1 MFQKFRDKWELRSKS
16 YYIASLDVY
25 AFHSWKFNAIAKGMS
40 VNIDWGVFSDEKKA
54 DATSKLREMMKIA
67 YTLIA
72 SYSVV
77 SEQLGLKPQRHI
89 SLGQIEAWAILH
101 DDEFNSLFNDY
112 FVSKITKKKAV
123 AE

>member
-1 MFQKFRDKWELRSKS
+1 
-16 YYIASLDVY
+16 
-25 AFHSWKFNAIAKGMS
+25 MS